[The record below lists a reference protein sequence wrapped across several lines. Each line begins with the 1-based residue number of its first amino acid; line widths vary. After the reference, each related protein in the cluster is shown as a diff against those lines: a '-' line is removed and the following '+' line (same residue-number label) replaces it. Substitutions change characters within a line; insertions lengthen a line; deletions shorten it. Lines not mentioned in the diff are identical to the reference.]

1 MGVEPIS
8 MAILK
13 PPGRLGADIVVGEGQ
28 PLGLGLNYG
37 GPYLGIFA
45 VRWDGNLVRNMP
57 GRIIGLTEDAM
68 GRRAFA
74 MILQTREQHIRRAKA
89 TSNITTN
96 EALMAI
102 VAAAYLSLL
111 GRTGLVELA
120 KHIWYKS
127 HYAAKRLSEIKGVQ
141 APLLKGEFVMDFTV
155 RTPLRALELREG
167 LKRYGIVA
175 GIPLEGLAWFTGKD
189 LLLTVTEVHTREDID
204 LLVSSVEALVSR

>member
-1 MGVEPIS
+1 
-8 MAILK
+8 
-13 PPGRLGADIVVGEGQ
+13 
-28 PLGLGLNYG
+28 
-37 GPYLGIFA
+37 
-45 VRWDGNLVRNMP
+45 
-57 GRIIGLTEDAM
+57 
-68 GRRAFA
+68 

-102 VAAAYLSLL
+102 AAAAYLSLL

-167 LKRYGIVA
+167 LKRYGVVA